1 MCEQKY
7 LLNSRFDAC
16 LIGSKWVIFDNLEE
30 TAIANIYD
38 IGDPDVAQKI
48 ADIVTEYLNSEMG
61 ERNADG

>member
-7 LLNSRFDAC
+7 LLSSRFDAC

-38 IGDPDVAQKI
+38 IGDPDVAKKI
-48 ADIVTEYLNSEMG
+48 ADIVTEYLNSEKKEG
-61 ERNADG
+61 TTDV